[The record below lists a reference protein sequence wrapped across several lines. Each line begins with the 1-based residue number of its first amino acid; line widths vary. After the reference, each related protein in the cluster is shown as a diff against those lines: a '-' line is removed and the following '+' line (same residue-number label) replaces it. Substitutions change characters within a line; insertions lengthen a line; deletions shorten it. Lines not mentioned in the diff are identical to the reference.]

1 MELIF
6 HKEDQWAFEGL
17 QVLAARSPDG
27 YIKLL
32 SMWKTMGD
40 EGLVLTIKPPM
51 RFKTRSQENYY
62 RKWCGQFAK
71 HCGLTPDEMHEE
83 IFEEAESKVAS
94 QMQPIANEI
103 TCLTPPSEAVQQA
116 LSARIQAL
124 QLKAGYDGDFQAWV
138 AKQLPVRLEDML
150 GGH

>member
-51 RFKTRSQENYY
+51 RFKTRSPENYY

-83 IFEEAESKVAS
+83 ILCITYGSEEVETKFGTRRRPVQRSSSASVKEYSELVETLIRVAAEMDFAV
-94 QMQPIANEI
+94 
-103 TCLTPPSEAVQQA
+103 PPP
-116 LSARIQAL
+116 
-124 QLKAGYDGDFQAWV
+124 DT
-138 AKQLPVRLEDML
+138 RLEDNN
-150 GGH
+150 GTS

>member
-6 HKEDQWAFEGL
+6 HKEDHWALEGL

-27 YIKLL
+27 YIKLM
-32 SMWKTMGD
+32 SMWQTMGD

-83 IFEEAESKVAS
+83 ILCITYGSEEVETKFGTRRRPAQRSSSASVKEYSELVETLIRVAAEMGFAV
-94 QMQPIANEI
+94 
-103 TCLTPPSEAVQQA
+103 PPP
-116 LSARIQAL
+116 
-124 QLKAGYDGDFQAWV
+124 DT
-138 AKQLPVRLEDML
+138 RLEN
-150 GGH
+150 